1 MAQQENIIKV
11 QFIRPVNGQTE
22 FYFGS
27 LAAIYDTFSPAQIG
41 CTLHTLWRS
50 GIDINFSKATNNCII
65 SKHKLLR
72 KSK

>member
-1 MAQQENIIKV
+1 MAKEENIIKV
-11 QFIRPVNGQTE
+11 QFIRSINGQYE

-27 LAAIYDTFSPAQIG
+27 LAAIYDKFTPAEIG

-50 GIDINFSKATNNCII
+50 GIDINLSKATNNCII